1 MEGKKTFLKEWA
13 ERLEQLDVQMA
24 ELQAKAQKAG
34 AASKAELAR
43 HLKALSASQKEARQQ
58 LAQLKASDAE
68 QWEALKAKAENTWDE
83 LGKSLAKIRGVL
95 KE

>member
-24 ELQAKAQKAG
+24 ELRAKARKAG
-34 AASKAELAR
+34 AASKAELVR
-43 HLKALSASQKEARQQ
+43 QLKALSASQKEARQQ
-58 LAQLKASDAE
+58 LAQLKASHTE

-83 LGKSLAKIRGVL
+83 LGKSLQKIRGIL